1 MYIILE
7 KYELKDIIYLIK
19 FFILNFYSMDPSTIL
34 VFVVLFLLSAFF
46 SGSETAFM
54 SIPEHKIEALVK
66 QKKFGSR
73 ELKKLKSNNDKLLIT
88 ILIWNNLINVFTAS
102 LATTI
107 ALQLSV
113 SMWVAQSTMIWV
125 STWII
130 TLLLLLF
137 GEIFPKT
144 LAIRYAD
151 KIALS
156 VSKVYILLQI
166 ILYPVVVSVDYLMR
180 VLQKKTTI
188 STVTDEEIEAFI
200 DMGKDSWVFEKWE
213 YEKIKNMLDFYEITC
228 EEIMTPRVKIDALS
242 AEITVNEAIEKLFEF
257 SHSRILVYNDNI
269 DNIERVVTLKELIL
283 AQKDKKWSKLLN
295 DLSLSSVIKV
305 PLTQPINSLL
315 DLFKKNRKHIAIVI
329 DEYGG
334 VWWLVSLEDVV
345 EEVFGEIH
353 DETDKEID
361 PIRSDLNGWYFFQSE
376 VRVEEMLDKFE
387 LEFDEVGLDEK
398 EFGGETLSYFVTSYL
413 KRFPRKWEEIKLS
426 IDKEYDEWEDMWDLY
441 LKVLSV
447 QKNIIWDIKIGVYKR

>member
-1 MYIILE
+1 
-7 KYELKDIIYLIK
+7 
-19 FFILNFYSMDPSTIL
+19 MDPSTIII
-34 VFVVLFLLSAFF
+34 FIVLFLLSAFF

-54 SIPEHKIEALVK
+54 SIPQHKIDALVK

-73 ELKKLKSNNDKLLIT
+73 ELKKLKLNNDKLLIT

-107 ALQLSV
+107 ALQISSGLS
-113 SMWVAQSTMIWV
+113 MAQSTAIAI
-125 STWII
+125 STWVV

-151 KIALS
+151 NIALS
-156 VSKVYILLQI
+156 VAKIYILLQI
-166 ILYPVVVSVDYLMR
+166 ILYPIVVSVDLLMKA
-180 VLQKKTTI
+180 LQKKTTI

-200 DMGKDSWVFEKWE
+200 DMWKDSWIFEKWE
-213 YEKIKNMLDFYEITC
+213 YEKLKNMLDFYEITC
-228 EEIMTPRVKIDALS
+228 EEIMTPRVKIDALDS
-242 AEITVNEAIEKLFEF
+242 KLTVDDAVEKMFEF
-257 SHSRILVYNDNI
+257 SHSRILVYKEDI
-269 DNIERVVTLKELIL
+269 DNIERVVTLKELL
-283 AQKDKKWSKLLN
+283 MLQKDQKWWKTLN
-295 DLSLSSVIKV
+295 KIDLSSVVKV
-305 PLTQPINSLL
+305 PLTQPIHSLL
-315 DLFKKNRKHIAIVI
+315 DLFKRSRKHIAIVI

-361 PIRSDLNGWYFFQSE
+361 PIRSDGNGWYLFQSE

-387 LEFDEVGLDEK
+387 LEFEDVWLDEK
-398 EFGGETLSYFVTSYL
+398 ELWWETLSYFVTSHL
-413 KRFPRKWEEIKLS
+413 ERFPKKWEEIILNINS
-426 IDKEYDEWEDMWDLY
+426 DTDDKSEIWDLY

-447 QKNIIWDIKIGVYKR
+447 ENNIVWDIKVWIYKR